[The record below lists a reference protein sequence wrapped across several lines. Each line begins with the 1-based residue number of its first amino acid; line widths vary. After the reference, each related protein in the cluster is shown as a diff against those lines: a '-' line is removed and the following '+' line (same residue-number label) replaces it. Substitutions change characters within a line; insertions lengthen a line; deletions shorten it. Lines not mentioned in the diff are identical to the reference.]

1 MEAYKLRCGGVF
13 YYRFEGWA
21 MKRAVGRVGATLA
34 AWAMLAAGTAMA
46 RDPEPPLRIPLEPMG
61 YQAMVQEFLLAGS
74 SMLTV
79 DFADKDHLLI
89 TFAVRRLMKR
99 EADADPDDDDRTVGA
114 FLVELPSGKVL
125 ARTEWRLH
133 DHMQYLWNLGHG
145 RFLLRV
151 RDRLTLFAPLQAGTL
166 GDPFQQTRLVRMD
179 RRIVAILVSS
189 EHDLLTIESMKRQ
202 AGGEG
207 GGPPQDPAPVQLD
220 FYRLSDN
227 GDLGAGKTA
236 IGLAVSPAGSIRT
249 RMAVDLPMTAA
260 GILDVIEGG
269 KDRWLFNFDE
279 LTGKADELAEWDTT
293 CFPRATFAGHAEFV
307 AFGCRGSADKVAFAG
322 FNLKGEQMW
331 QQSFLDSFVSP
342 MFAFAPAAGRF
353 ALGRTIVSATFD
365 ADFPLPASAVTAQE
379 VRVYQSYNGQQVFKI
394 ECSPVERAG
403 QNFALSEDGLRLAV
417 VRETMVRHP
426 ATQDYEAYT
435 AKETAVEV
443 YALPALSDKD
453 QAAVKAAEALA
464 PADSGVRIDLALER
478 LSNPAAAG
486 TAAANEVGGTG
497 AGGDAS
503 AGATAGG
510 PQAGSGSRTEGG
522 TGGRSASG
530 TERPTVVEGDPD
542 PDVPRKPP
550 TLYGPGEKP
559 PEKTTPQ

>member
-1 MEAYKLRCGGVF
+1 M
-13 YYRFEGWA
+13 
-21 MKRAVGRVGATLA
+21 LA
-34 AWAMLAAGTAMA
+34 AWAMLAAGPAMA

-61 YQAMVQEFLLAGS
+61 YQTMVQEFLLAGS

-89 TFAVRRLMKR
+89 TFGVRRLMKR
-99 EADADPDDDDRTVGA
+99 EGDADPDDDDRTVGA

-151 RDRLTLFAPLQAGTL
+151 RDRLTIFAPLQAGTS
-166 GDPFQQTRLVRMD
+166 GDPFQQTPLVRMD

-189 EHDLLTIESMKRQ
+189 DHDLLTVESMKQR
-202 AGGEG
+202 AGDAGE
-207 GGPPQDPAPVQLD
+207 GPPQDPAPVQLD
-220 FYRLSDN
+220 FYRLANEGKN
-227 GDLGAGKTA
+227 GN
-236 IGLAVSPAGSIRT
+236 GLAVSPAGSIRT
-249 RMAVDLPMTAA
+249 RMAVALPMTAA

-279 LTGKADELAEWDTT
+279 LTGKVDELAEWDST
-293 CFPRATFAGHAEFV
+293 CFPQATFAGHAEFV

-331 QQSFLDSFVSP
+331 QQNFLDSFVSP
-342 MFAFAPAAGRF
+342 TFVFAPAAGRF
-353 ALGRTIVSATFD
+353 ALGRTIVSATFNPD
-365 ADFPLPASAVTAQE
+365 LPLPASAVNAQE
-379 VRVYQSYNGQQVFKI
+379 VKVYQTYNGQQLFKV

-417 VRETMVRHP
+417 VRETTVRHP

-443 YALPALSDKD
+443 YALPALTDKD

-478 LSNPAAAG
+478 ISNPAAAT
-486 TAAANEVGGTG
+486 TATANEAGGAGTG
-497 AGGDAS
+497 DS
-503 AGATAGG
+503 TAGAVAGVS
-510 PQAGSGSRTEGG
+510 QEGSGAEGG
-522 TGGRSASG
+522 TGTATG
-530 TERPTVVEGDPD
+530 TGTVVEGDPD

-559 PEKTTPQ
+559 SQKTTPQ

>member
-1 MEAYKLRCGGVF
+1 MQ
-13 YYRFEGWA
+13 
-21 MKRAVGRVGATLA
+21 RAVGRVGAMLA
-34 AWAMLAAGTAMA
+34 WVVLAAGTAMA
-46 RDPEPPLRIPLEPMG
+46 RDPEPPLRVPLEPLG

-99 EADADPDDDDRTVGA
+99 EGDGDPGDDDRTVGA
-114 FLVELPSGKVL
+114 FLVELPSGKVQ

-133 DHMQYLWNLGHG
+133 DHSQYLWNLGHG

-151 RDRLTLFAPLQAGTL
+151 RDRLTVFAPLQAGKS
-166 GDPFQQTRLVRMD
+166 GDPFQQTPLLTFD
-179 RRIVAILVSS
+179 LHIVAILVSS
-189 EHDLLTIESMKRQ
+189 DFDLLTIESMRQ
-202 AGGEG
+202 PAGGAGEG
-207 GGPPQDPAPVQLD
+207 SPQDPAPVQIN
-220 FYRLSDN
+220 FYRLSTN
-227 GDLGAGKTA
+227 GDPGNGVVATSAGA
-236 IGLAVSPAGSIRT
+236 IRT
-249 RMAVDLPMTAA
+249 RAAVALPMTAA

-279 LTGKADELAEWDTT
+279 LTGKVDELAEWDTT
-293 CFPRATFAGHAEFV
+293 CFPRATFAGHGEFV
-307 AFGCRGSADKVAFAG
+307 AFGCRGSPDKVDLAG

-331 QQSFLDSFVSP
+331 QQNFLDSFVSP

-353 ALGRTIVSATFD
+353 ALGRTIVSAAFD
-365 ADFPLPASAVTAQE
+365 ADFPLPASAVSSQE
-379 VRVYQSYNGQQVFKI
+379 VRVYQSYNGQQLLRV

-426 ATQDYEAYT
+426 ATPDYEAYT
-435 AKETAVEV
+435 GKETAVEV
-443 YALPALSDKD
+443 YALPALTEKD

-478 LSNPAAAG
+478 LSNPAAANG
-486 TAAANEVGGTG
+486 VGGTG
-497 AGGDAS
+497 SGGDSS
-503 AGATAGG
+503 AGAAAGVS
-510 PQAGSGSRTEGG
+510 QAAGSGSGAEGGGAGGG
-522 TGGRSASG
+522 TGTA
-530 TERPTVVEGDPD
+530 TVVEGDAD

-550 TLYGPGEKP
+550 SLYGPDETP
-559 PEKTTPQ
+559 PQKTTPQ